1 MVVGQPA
8 MLRIGGRSTLGVGKS
23 QTMPVLKPLV
33 EVGGNKLFAEVLTR
47 LRKILTLSS
56 LTKGLSENTRVSTKG
71 TVCDWVIYDWG

>member
-8 MLRIGGRSTLGVGKS
+8 RLRIGGHSSLGVGKS
-23 QTMPVLKPLV
+23 QTMPVLKPPV

-56 LTKGLSENTRVSTKG
+56 LTKGLSGNTCVSTKR
-71 TVCDWVIYDWG
+71 TVCDWVIYD